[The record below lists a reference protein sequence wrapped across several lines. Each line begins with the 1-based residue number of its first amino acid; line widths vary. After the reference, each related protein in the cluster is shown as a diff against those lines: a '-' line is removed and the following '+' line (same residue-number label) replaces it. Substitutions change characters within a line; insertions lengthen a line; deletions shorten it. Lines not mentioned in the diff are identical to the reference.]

1 MDDKNNTSLYDKD
14 EELFPFPAE
23 TIDKDEEFINIS
35 NKNYAMFKKEI
46 ATLEQKAIFENTKE
60 FMTVIEDDIE
70 RFYKNFHKVK
80 NGDFSEKNYGCLSE
94 INYDIKTIAETFE
107 KLACSNSD
115 FTVKASKHHL

>member
-80 NGDFSEKNYGCLSE
+80 NGDFSEENYGCLSE

-107 KLACSNSD
+107 KLACSNAD

>member
-80 NGDFSEKNYGCLSE
+80 NGDFSEENYGCLSE

>member
-1 MDDKNNTSLYDKD
+1 MDDKNNTSLYDNA
-14 EELFPFPAE
+14 EEFPFPAV

-80 NGDFSEKNYGCLSE
+80 NGEFSEENYGCLSE

-107 KLACSNSD
+107 KLACSNAD

>member
-1 MDDKNNTSLYDKD
+1 
-14 EELFPFPAE
+14 
-23 TIDKDEEFINIS
+23 
-35 NKNYAMFKKEI
+35 MFKKEI

-80 NGDFSEKNYGCLSE
+80 NGDFSEENYGCLSE

-107 KLACSNSD
+107 KLACSNAD

>member
-80 NGDFSEKNYGCLSE
+80 NSDFSEENYGCLSE

-107 KLACSNSD
+107 KLACSNAD

>member
-23 TIDKDEEFINIS
+23 TLDKDEEFINIS

-80 NGDFSEKNYGCLSE
+80 NGDFSEENYGCLSE

-107 KLACSNSD
+107 KLACSNAD